1 MTLKELQGDVK
12 ELQGDVDEL
21 KMVSSDTLLM
31 KIPEVSREEWEAGA
45 KPYFREA
52 RQVAITLQT
61 ELSPIENLIEEAASK
76 IEDQDLS
83 GARSL
88 LADVLGQLEQSES
101 DENLTSWVSASSVA
115 CRVKDDAFCDQIV
128 GQGANRL
135 RAVGLHDAAAMM
147 EDCPR
152 ISREF
157 GSEVCKT
164 FSIGLVH
171 SINSSLGD

>member
-1 MTLKELQGDVK
+1 MTPEESQGK
-12 ELQGDVDEL
+12 GDEL

-31 KIPEVSREEWEAGA
+31 KIPEVSQEEWEAAA

-52 RQVAITLQT
+52 RQVAIRLQT
-61 ELSPIENLIEEAASK
+61 ELSPIENLIEEAASQV
-76 IEDQDLS
+76 EAQDLS

-88 LADVLGQLEQSES
+88 LADALGQLEQTESSES
-101 DENLTSWVSASSVA
+101 LTSWVSALSVA
-115 CRVKDDAFCDQIV
+115 CLVNDDALCGQIV

-135 RAVGLHDAAAMM
+135 RIVGLNDAAAMM

-157 GSEVCKT
+157 GPEVCKT

-171 SINSSLGD
+171 HVNSYLGD